1 MTDLAYILFG
11 DDMKRKKLFCIRKI
25 LQLLF
30 AVLAIIICLRYGTEC
45 SRGILNGILFC
56 VEVLV
61 PSLFL
66 LMTIAAY
73 LVKSGIAEAVAKP
86 LNGVSKALF
95 RLPYPS
101 LAVILLALVGG
112 YPVGA
117 RCAAI
122 MTERGTLSEKQAQ
135 KTALIAVCAGPGFLI
150 NFIGRALLGS
160 PEAGILLL
168 ITEVLATIVTG
179 MIIGRAVKSEITPPA
194 ESIQKTNAHLLTA
207 SVADASRSTF
217 HMCAMVVLCSAMIE
231 VLTAVS
237 PDRGLTAILSSVM
250 EITSGC
256 AVLCGQYPLAL
267 IAFFI
272 GFGGISVHLQI
283 FAATGSIKI
292 KPLLFFLYRIIQGII
307 ASVATYTLLLIF
319 PIEVKVFNSADLPL
333 TVAKSATLIGSAA
346 LVICSLFFSASVSKL
361 SKRDS

>member
-56 VEVLV
+56 IEILV

-73 LVKSGIAEAVAKP
+73 LVKSGIAETVAKP
-86 LNGVSKALF
+86 LNGISKALF

-117 RCAAI
+117 RCAAM
-122 MTERGTLSEKQAQ
+122 MTERGMLSEKQAQ
-135 KTALIAVCAGPGFLI
+135 KTAMIAVCAGPGFLV

-168 ITEVLATIVTG
+168 IAEVLATIVTG
-179 MIIGRAVKSEITPPA
+179 MIIGRAVKSEITPPKRTA
-194 ESIQKTNAHLLTA
+194 PHENTHLLTA

-237 PDRGLTAILSSVM
+237 PDRGLTAILSAVL

-283 FAATGSIKI
+283 FAAADSLK
-292 KPLLFFLYRIIQGII
+292 LNVWLFFLYRIIQGII
-307 ASVATYTLLLIF
+307 ASAAAYTLLLIF
-319 PIEVKVFNSADLPL
+319 PIEVRVFNSAELPL
-333 TVAKSATLIGSAA
+333 TVAKSATLIGSSA
-346 LVICSLFFSASVSKL
+346 LVICSMLFSASVTKL

>member
-56 VEVLV
+56 IEILV

-73 LVKSGIAEAVAKP
+73 LVKSGIAETVAKP
-86 LNGVSKALF
+86 LNGISKALF

-117 RCAAI
+117 RCAAM
-122 MTERGTLSEKQAQ
+122 MTERGMLSEKQAQ
-135 KTALIAVCAGPGFLI
+135 KTAMIAVCAGPGFLV

-168 ITEVLATIVTG
+168 
-179 MIIGRAVKSEITPPA
+179 
-194 ESIQKTNAHLLTA
+194 
-207 SVADASRSTF
+207 
-217 HMCAMVVLCSAMIE
+217 
-231 VLTAVS
+231 TAVS
-237 PDRGLTAILSSVM
+237 PDRGLTAILSAVL

-283 FAATGSIKI
+283 FAAADSLK
-292 KPLLFFLYRIIQGII
+292 LNVWLFFLYRIIQGII
-307 ASVATYTLLLIF
+307 ASAAAYTLLLIF
-319 PIEVKVFNSADLPL
+319 PIEVRVFNSAELPL
-333 TVAKSATLIGSAA
+333 TVAKSATLIGSSA
-346 LVICSLFFSASVSKL
+346 LVICSMLFSASVTKL